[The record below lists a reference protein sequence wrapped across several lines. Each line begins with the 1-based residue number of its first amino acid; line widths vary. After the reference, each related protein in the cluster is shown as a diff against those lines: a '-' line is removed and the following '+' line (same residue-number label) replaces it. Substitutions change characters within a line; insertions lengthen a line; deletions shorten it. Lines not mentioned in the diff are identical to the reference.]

1 MKKGSLQSR
10 LRRYSIVR
18 EGSELWKDVGYRE
31 WADFV
36 RLGKPACISQI
47 IGFFKT
53 GWSTEFVQ
61 VCTGRSFR
69 KGRLPGEWES
79 RVWDGYD
86 IDLVN
91 PLYCRGVLE
100 AIEAMHGAAVAQAR
114 SWLRKYVPR
123 EVDYSENILSAADPW
138 CLAKSPDFEVRYFE
152 AYAESDPEN
161 PYRSDEPW
169 LPEPIDSG
177 DGGDDEDE
185 DDDATEA

>member
-1 MKKGSLQSR
+1 
-10 LRRYSIVR
+10 
-18 EGSELWKDVGYRE
+18 LWKVVGYRE

-36 RLGKPACISQI
+36 QLGKPACIWQI
-47 IGFFKT
+47 IGSFRRDI
-53 GWSTEFVQ
+53 GSEFVQ

-69 KGRLPGEWES
+69 KGRSPGEWES
-79 RVWDGYD
+79 RVWDSLET
-86 IDLVN
+86 DLVN
-91 PLYCRGVLE
+91 PLYCRGVPD

-152 AYAESDPEN
+152 TYAVSDPEN
-161 PYRSDEPW
+161 PYRSDDPW

-177 DGGDDEDE
+177 DGGDDEDGGR
-185 DDDATEA
+185 